1 MCGIVAACF
10 KNGDV
15 VPTLVEGLRCL
26 EYRGYDS
33 AGLAVLAPGLPVR
46 KAKGR
51 VEDLAQL
58 IEQTPLPDSS
68 VGIAHTRWATHG
80 EPSQVNSHPHRAGSV
95 VLVHNGILENFES
108 LKESFVEEGREFV
121 SQTDSEVWA
130 ALLDHEIGLVRKDGP
145 LDPMGVMRA
154 LNRSMARARGSY
166 GLAILVEEL
175 PGLVFFARNES
186 PLVLGLSP
194 DGNYVASDV
203 QAVLART
210 HDFIYLLEGQCG
222 WIDAESFHV
231 FDRDLGEVQPEVEHL
246 DWDAESVG
254 KSGYEHFML
263 KEIEEQG
270 IVLAQTLSS
279 TTSSKDRILPD
290 FRVSDDTLR
299 SFDRI
304 VIVACGT
311 ALHAGR
317 LGRYILEE
325 ATGIP
330 VDVDFA
336 SEFRYRNPLLG
347 ERDLVLAISQSGET
361 ADTLGAV
368 KVAREK
374 GATAVAICNVRGSS
388 LCRLVADTIL
398 TQCGPEIGVASTKAF
413 TAQVLAIHL
422 LAMRVGMARR
432 QMGEEE
438 LLRRLQLLRSSR
450 TAIETLLSHQ
460 VRSHIAEV
468 AKKYAH
474 KSVYFFL
481 GRGADYPIALE
492 GALKLKEISY
502 LHAEGYPAGEM
513 KHGPLAL
520 VSEDMVVVA
529 LAGEGPVYDKVLGN
543 MQEVKTRGAKL
554 VVLTNTDK
562 REAIE
567 LADDVVLIPR
577 TDPLVAPLLHVIPLQ
592 YLAYY
597 VALERGCEID
607 KPRNLA
613 KSVTVE

>member
-33 AGLAVLAPGLPVR
+33 AGLATLAPGLPIR

-51 VEDLAQL
+51 VQDLAQL
-58 IEQTPLPDSS
+58 LEEDPLLPSG

-80 EPSQVNSHPHRAGSV
+80 VPSQVNSHPHRSGSV
-95 VLVHNGILENFES
+95 VLVHNGILENFEEF
-108 LKESFVEEGREFV
+108 KESFEEGGTEFV

-130 ALLDHEIGLVRKDGP
+130 SLLEHELDKVRAVGP
-145 LDPMGVMRA
+145 LDRMGVMRA
-154 LNRSMARARGSY
+154 LTKAMAQARGSY
-166 GLAILVEEL
+166 GLAIMVEDL
-175 PGLVFFARNES
+175 PGSIFFARHES
-186 PLVLGLSP
+186 PLVLGVA
-194 DGNYVASDV
+194 DGAHYVASDV
-203 QAVLART
+203 QAVLKRT

-222 WIDAESFHV
+222 WIDSSSYHV
-231 FDRDLGEVQPEVEHL
+231 FDQDLTPVEPKVEHL

-254 KSGYEHFML
+254 KAGYEHFML

-270 IVLAQTLSS
+270 IVLANTLSS

-290 FRVSDDTLR
+290 FLVSEDTLR
-299 SFDRI
+299 SFDRV

-317 LGRYILEE
+317 LGRFILEE
-325 ATGIP
+325 AAGIP

-336 SEFRYRNPLLG
+336 SEFRYRNPLVG
-347 ERDLVLAISQSGET
+347 ERDLILAISQSGET

-422 LAMRVGMARR
+422 FAMRVAMARR

-438 LLRRLQLLRSSR
+438 LLRRLSLLRSSR
-450 TAIETLLSHQ
+450 TAIETLLSPE

-481 GRGADYPIALE
+481 GRGPDYPIAME

-529 LAGEGPVYDKVLGN
+529 LAGQGATYDKVLGN

-562 REAIE
+562 KEAIE
-567 LADDVVLIPR
+567 LADDVILVPR

-592 YLAYY
+592 YLAYF

>member
-51 VEDLAQL
+51 VQDLVQLLEEDP
-58 IEQTPLPDSS
+58 IPSS
-68 VGIAHTRWATHG
+68 VVGIAHTRWATHG
-80 EPSQVNSHPHRAGSV
+80 VPSQLNSHPHRSGSV
-95 VLVHNGILENFES
+95 VLVHNGILENFED
-108 LKESFVEEGREFV
+108 LKESFLEEGRVFV

-130 ALLDHEIGLVRKDGP
+130 ALLDHELSQVRAEGS
-145 LDPMGVMRA
+145 LDPMEVMRA
-154 LNRSMARARGSY
+154 LSQAMAKARGSF
-166 GLAILVEEL
+166 GLTILVEEF

-186 PLVLGLSP
+186 PLVLGLSE
-194 DGNYVASDV
+194 DANYVASDV
-203 QAVLART
+203 QAVLHRT

-222 WIDAESFHV
+222 WIDASSYKV
-231 FDRDLGEVQPEVEHL
+231 FERDLQVAEPKVEHL

-270 IVLAQTLSS
+270 IVLANTLSS

-290 FRVSDDTLR
+290 FQVSDDTLR

-325 ATGIP
+325 AAGIP

-336 SEFRYRNPLLG
+336 SEFRYRNPLVG
-347 ERDLVLAISQSGET
+347 ERDLLLAISQSGET

-422 LAMRVGMARR
+422 FAMRVAMARR

-438 LLRRLQLLRSSR
+438 LLRRLNLLRASR
-450 TAIETLLSHQ
+450 NAIETLLSPE

-481 GRGADYPIALE
+481 GRGADYPIAME

-529 LAGEGPVYDKVLGN
+529 LAGEGATYEKVLGN

-567 LADDVVLIPR
+567 LADDVILIPR
-577 TDPLVAPLLHVIPLQ
+577 TDSLVAPLLHVIPLQ
-592 YLAYY
+592 YLAYF

>member
-10 KNGDV
+10 KKGDV

-33 AGLAVLAPGLPVR
+33 AGLAVLASGLPVR

-51 VEDLAQL
+51 VQDLAAL
-58 IEQTPLPDSS
+58 LEEDPVPHSS

-80 EPSQVNSHPHRAGSV
+80 VPSKVNSHPHRSGSV
-95 VLVHNGILENFES
+95 VLVHNGILENFEE
-108 LKESFVEEGREFV
+108 LKESFLEGGTEFV
-121 SQTDSEVWA
+121 SETDSEVWA
-130 ALLDHEIGLVRKDGP
+130 SLLDHELTKIRAEAP
-145 LDPMGVMRA
+145 LDSLGVMKA
-154 LNRSMARARGSY
+154 LNRAMAKAKGSF
-166 GLAILVEEL
+166 GLAILVEDL
-175 PGLVFFARNES
+175 PGRIFFARHES
-186 PLVLGLSP
+186 PLVLGIS
-194 DGNYVASDV
+194 DKGHYVASDV
-203 QAVLART
+203 QAVLKET
-210 HDFIYLLEGQCG
+210 HDFIYLLEGNCG
-222 WIDAESFHV
+222 WIDDSSYQV
-231 FDRDLGEVQPEVEHL
+231 FDRDLHPIEAKVEHL

-254 KSGYEHFML
+254 KSGYDHFML

-270 IVLAQTLSS
+270 IVLANTLSS

-290 FRVSDDTLR
+290 FQVSEDTLR

-317 LGRYILEE
+317 LGRFILEE
-325 ATGIP
+325 AAGIP

-336 SEFRYRNPLLG
+336 SEFRYRNPLVG
-347 ERDLVLAISQSGET
+347 ERDLILAISQSGET

-422 LAMRVGMARR
+422 FAMRVGMARR

-438 LLRRLQLLRSSR
+438 LLRRLNVLRASR
-450 TAIETLLSHQ
+450 TAIETLLSSE

-468 AKKYAH
+468 AKKYAY

-481 GRGADYPIALE
+481 GRGPDYPIAME

-529 LAGEGPVYDKVLGN
+529 LAGQGETYDKVLGN

-554 VVLTNTDK
+554 VVLTNTEK
-562 REAIE
+562 KEAIE
-567 LADDVVLIPR
+567 LADDVILVPR